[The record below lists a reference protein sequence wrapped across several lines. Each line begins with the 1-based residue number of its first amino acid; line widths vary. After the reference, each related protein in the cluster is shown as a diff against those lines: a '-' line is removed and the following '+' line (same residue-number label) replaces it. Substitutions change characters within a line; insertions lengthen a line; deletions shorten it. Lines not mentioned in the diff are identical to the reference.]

1 MPQYHD
7 RMGFSE
13 TIFLFLLALLIFGPK
28 RLPEI
33 ARQVGKFVNE
43 LKRASSEFQAQ
54 IQTEIS
60 QLELQ
65 EQRKALT
72 GLPSVEPPAGSI
84 ASSTPA
90 TLAEPS
96 PTPENPETPALKAA
110 PDA

>member
-1 MPQYHD
+1 
-7 RMGFSE
+7 MGFSE
-13 TIFLFLLALLIFGPK
+13 TIFLFFLALLIFGPK

-43 LKRASSEFQAQ
+43 LKRASNEFQAQ

-72 GLPSVEPPAGSI
+72 GLPSVEPPAGSV

-90 TLAEPS
+90 TLAVSTEPVK
-96 PTPENPETPALKAA
+96 TIEAPALKAA

>member
-1 MPQYHD
+1 
-7 RMGFSE
+7 MGFSE
-13 TIFLFLLALLIFGPK
+13 TIFLFFLALLIFGPK

-72 GLPSVEPPAGSI
+72 GLPSVEPPAGSV

-90 TLAEPS
+90 TLAASTEP
-96 PTPENPETPALKAA
+96 EKAPETPALKAA